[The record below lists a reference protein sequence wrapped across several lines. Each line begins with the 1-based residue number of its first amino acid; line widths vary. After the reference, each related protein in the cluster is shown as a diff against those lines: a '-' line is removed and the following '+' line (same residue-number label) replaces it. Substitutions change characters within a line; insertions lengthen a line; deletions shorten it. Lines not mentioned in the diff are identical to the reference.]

1 MNSRKQSAFSRSS
14 GLLED
19 CLESNRG
26 LDAPFN
32 VTLPFVSHNI
42 GIIRISMRSFTMDFN
57 NLTSATLQGIVIL

>member
-1 MNSRKQSAFSRSS
+1 M
-14 GLLED
+14 LED